1 LAWLQLNTNKR
12 EGVKIDKVQKKKAKK
27 KRVKRLIATL
37 LGDKE
42 IRNIIME
49 TADIY
54 SELVYTVVNILYK
67 ELYNL

>member
-1 LAWLQLNTNKR
+1 
-12 EGVKIDKVQKKKAKK
+12 VQKKKAKK

-42 IRNIIME
+42 IYNAIIE

-54 SELVYTVVNILYK
+54 LELVNAVINILYK
-67 ELYNL
+67 ELCDL